1 MMKVIAVVL
10 TAILVFVML
19 SWRIHNYDYQCKKCG
34 EKFNLTIWEV
44 ALSPHIMGNR
54 YVKCPKCGKWC
65 WANPIPK

>member
-1 MMKVIAVVL
+1 MKVIAVVL
-10 TAILVFVML
+10 TVILVFVML

-34 EKFNLTIWEV
+34 KKFNLTIWKV

-65 WANPIPK
+65 WAKPIPKE